1 MEKNIS
7 HRGFSNELMMVRPAH
22 FAANPE
28 TAASNAF
35 QSGMPEDTDHRLI
48 SEKAINEFDH
58 MVSKLRNEGVIVRVV
73 EDMPD
78 IVRPDAV
85 FPNNWVTFH
94 EDGMIF
100 VYPMM
105 APSRQAEVR
114 DDVLDIAIRMWGFR
128 KIVRFDQ
135 DNRGGGFLE
144 GTGSMILDRENS
156 ITYAC
161 ISPRT
166 TPSLLNRWAE
176 LTSYTPVLFHA
187 ADDQGREIYHTNVM
201 MAVGNRYT
209 VICLEAISNE
219 DEKNAIVESLNNTGK
234 SIIEITFDQMN
245 HFAGNMLEIRNSNG
259 EALLVMSEQAH
270 QSLTNT
276 QTEKLQQ
283 YAKLIPI
290 PLWTIEKYGGGS
302 ARCMMAEVF
311 SPLKS

>member
-1 MEKNIS
+1 MEKNIP
-7 HRGFSNELMMVRPAH
+7 HRGFANELMMVRPVH
-22 FAANPE
+22 FGANPE

-48 SEKAINEFDH
+48 CEKAIHEFDQ
-58 MVSKLRNEGVIVRVV
+58 MVSRLRNEGVVVHVV

-94 EDGMIF
+94 EDGIIY

-105 APSRQAEVR
+105 APSRQAEIR
-114 DDVLDIAIRMWGFR
+114 EDVLDIAVRMWGFQ
-128 KIVRFDQ
+128 KVIRFDKEG
-135 DNRGGGFLE
+135 RGGEYLE
-144 GTGSMILDRENS
+144 GTGSMILDRENR

-166 TPSLLNRWAE
+166 TPALLSRWAE
-176 LTSYTPVLFHA
+176 LAGYFPVLFNA
-187 ADDQGREIYHTNVM
+187 VDEQGKEIYHTNVM
-201 MAVGNRYT
+201 MALGNRYT
-209 VICLEAISNE
+209 VICLEAIRNE
-219 DEKNAIVESLNNTGK
+219 VEKNAVVESFKNTGK

-259 EALLVMSEQAH
+259 DALLVMSEQAY
-270 QSLTNT
+270 QSLTKT
-276 QTEKLQQ
+276 QTEMLQQ
-283 YAKLIPI
+283 FVKLIPI

-311 SPLKS
+311 SPVKS